1 MSDPYLLPDLVVAL
15 STVVGLVIVY
25 RHIGP
30 AQDGLSRRF
39 RWVLL
44 IAAAFYGLRAVGWL
58 ADVWV
63 FRAAT
68 IVMAVAVPVAAL
80 TLAEGLL
87 RRHAPLWVKYA
98 VAGGAVVTAV
108 VGIVPVMS
116 YASVFVRLLLIY
128 QVTAFAVIAW
138 LVLTRDRS
146 SLSAVENATINR
158 ISLALVAIFPMIL
171 TDFRGEPFGIPVR
184 MSGLAALIV
193 CWIAL
198 NLEDRAQNARS
209 LAVSL
214 VLILAIPF
222 LAALAIGGH
231 LRAGAL
237 VTTQIAA
244 MLAAPVFALLIALA
258 ALTARRSRARHSVI
272 GTLRRTQSLEDYL
285 GTLQQVG
292 LSEGFAIVS
301 AEDLSDFDLP
311 QLRAAFDA
319 TGAARHGD
327 LPSAPGDDTLEQSQ
341 LREFLRRHAGREAF
355 VVSET
360 PLRIAVGTPQG
371 ISATADRDLQAAFGL
386 ARLIA
391 ERDALKKGTI

>member
-1 MSDPYLLPDLVVAL
+1 MSNPYLLPDLVVAL
-15 STVVGLVIVY
+15 STVAGLVIVY

-30 AQDGLSRRF
+30 SQDGLSRRF
-39 RWVLL
+39 RWLL
-44 IAAAFYGLRAVGWL
+44 FIAATFYGLRAVGWL
-58 ADVWV
+58 ADIWL

-68 IVMAVAVPVAAL
+68 VVMAVAVPVAAL

-87 RRHAPLWVKYA
+87 RRHAPLWVKTVIA
-98 VAGGAVVTAV
+98 AGALITAL
-108 VGIVPVMS
+108 VGIMPTMWTS
-116 YASVFVRLLLIY
+116 TLLVRLLLAY
-128 QVTAFAVIAW
+128 QVIAFALIAW

-146 SLSAVENATINR
+146 TLSPIENATINR

-198 NLEDRAQNARS
+198 NLEDRAQTARS

-214 VLILAIPF
+214 ALILAIP
-222 LAALAIGGH
+222 LIAALAIGAH
-231 LRAGAL
+231 LQAGTL

-244 MLAAPVFALLIALA
+244 MIAAPVFALLIALA
-258 ALTARRSRARHSVI
+258 ALTARRTRARRSVI
-272 GTLRRTQSLEDYL
+272 GTLRRTKSLDDYL
-285 GTLQQVG
+285 ATLQG
-292 LSEGFAIVS
+292 LSDGFTIVS
-301 AEDLSDFDLP
+301 EDDLKDFD
-311 QLRAAFDA
+311 QLRTAFDA
-319 TGAARHGD
+319 TGAARHRD
-327 LPSAPGDDTLEQSQ
+327 LPKSPGDDTLEQSQ
-341 LREFLRRHAGREAF
+341 LREFLRRHAGSEAF
-355 VVSET
+355 VVSDS

-391 ERDALKKGTI
+391 ERDALKRGTP